1 MKICPI
7 PTTILFDDTISLYAK
22 GLYCILFAKNT
33 LPDDSKTKKALKEL
47 IKNGYVSITDNNVYF
62 KK

>member
-7 PTTILFDDTISLYAK
+7 PTTILYDDTISLGAK
-22 GLYCILFAKNT
+22 GLYCLLFAKNT
-33 LPDDSKTKKALKEL
+33 LPDDIKTKKALKEL
-47 IKNGYVSITDNNVYF
+47 IKNGYVSITDNNIYF